1 MLSQCK
7 AAKVGKQTAHVVKT
21 SVLNPLSRLTPL
33 TPQPRPHKTSSTTQ
47 TTAALPSDDVT
58 LSATAPPQ
66 SQKKLTPKKIL
77 LAAATAV
84 SGLAGLAGTAS
95 VLIHSAQKG
104 PVELLVAPNTNPADL
119 QQLQKTLAPVDAK
132 LLRLAQQ
139 SGLQYQLVSPG
150 DDLMSAKVL
159 RPQDPSVFKDPK
171 FRQFADQL
179 HQQADAK
186 FEKPTTTQ
194 EDYYKQKKEKVNFL
208 LDQIEASKL
217 PVKLY
222 SIPIN
227 GVLDINMLNIIN
239 QQNDMPASL
248 QQMAMVHGAKSPEE
262 IQEFISIVKAING
275 DRIDQAV
282 NQAVANFTSFK
293 QMGMTLNHKP
303 FDAEKFKQGLLK
315 HTDQLP
321 LDHKAMSILVP
332 DMFYKQIDGQTVR
345 LDGHDRGA
353 IESWSGEF
361 SAKGEL
367 EITGK
372 INSDKNPIRGEYF
385 YNDEINRILLRST
398 ETGSRA
404 PIHELGHALD
414 HLLQKKDPKFYASW
428 KADVQKDYDA
438 MMSNLYSGPDGTQPI
453 TDYATTNVGE
463 YIAEG
468 FAHYHMTPDEFKAKD
483 PKFYAHIDSFV
494 KQLKGLDHPQ
504 GSQTLA
510 QILNLKD

>member
-1 MLSQCK
+1 M
-7 AAKVGKQTAHVVKT
+7 
-21 SVLNPLSRLTPL
+21 LNPLSRLTPL
-33 TPQPRPHKTSSTTQ
+33 TPQPRLLKTSSTTQ
-47 TTAALPSDDVT
+47 TTAGLPSDDVS

-66 SQKKLTPKKIL
+66 AQKKLTPKKIL

-95 VLIHSAQKG
+95 VLIHSAQKS
-104 PVELLVAPNTNPADL
+104 PLELLVAPNTNPADL
-119 QQLQKTLAPVDAK
+119 HRLQKTMAPVDAK

-159 RPQDPSVFKDPK
+159 RPQDPAVFKDPK

-186 FEKPTTTQ
+186 FEKPMQQALSSMSDPTQ
-194 EDYYKQKKEKVNFL
+194 QDYYRLKKEKINFL
-208 LDQIEASKL
+208 LDSIEASKL
-217 PVKLY
+217 PLKLY
-222 SIPIN
+222 SIPVN
-227 GVLDINMLNIIN
+227 GLLDINMLNIIN

-282 NQAVANFTSFK
+282 NQAVANFTSIK
-293 QMGMTLNHKP
+293 QMGMTLNNKP
-303 FDAEKFKQGLLK
+303 FDAEKFKAGLLK
-315 HTDQLP
+315 HPDQLP
-321 LDHKAMSILVP
+321 LDHNAMSILVP
-332 DMFYKQIDGQTVR
+332 DMFYKQVDGQTVR

-361 SAKGEL
+361 NAKGEL
-367 EITGK
+367 EINGK
-372 INSDKNPIRGEYF
+372 INSDKNSIRGEYF
-385 YNDEINRILLRST
+385 YNDEINRILLRTT

-414 HLLQKKDPKFYASW
+414 HLLRKKDPKFYASW

-438 MMSNLYSGPDGTQPI
+438 MMSNLYSGPDGTKPI

-468 FAHYHMTPDEFKAKD
+468 FAHYHLTPDEFKAKD